1 MSEMNIYQRIN
12 AVMKK
17 ITYIKKDA
25 KVQGYSAVTHDNV
38 VSMVRA
44 ELVSNGIVIYP
55 EQQESDLPIMR
66 DGKDIK
72 MHLYTAEYLIHFVNI
87 DKPDDRLT
95 VKINSH
101 ANDNG
106 DKAPG
111 KALSYATKYAILKVF
126 SLETGDNDESRS
138 EVFATLT
145 PTQVKGI
152 ESLLGDDDDLKTRML
167 GSLGIE
173 SVEEI
178 AKTEYNKV
186 VAQLKKAKN
195 ANN

>member
-1 MSEMNIYQRIN
+1 MNIYQRVN
-12 AVMKK
+12 AVMQKV
-17 ITYIKKDA
+17 IYIKKDT

-38 VSMVRA
+38 VAMVRA
-44 ELVSNGIVIYP
+44 ELVRAGIVIYP
-55 EQQESDLPIMR
+55 EQLGCDMPIMR

-72 MHLYTAEYLIHFVNI
+72 MHLYVADYLIHFVNI
-87 DKPDDRLT
+87 DKPDDRIS

-126 SLETGDNDESRS
+126 SLETGENDESRS
-138 EVFATLT
+138 EALATIT
-145 PTQVKGI
+145 PTQIKGI
-152 ESLLGDDDDLKTRML
+152 NSILEGEESIKDRML
-167 GSLGIE
+167 AYLKVE

-178 AKTEYNKV
+178 LKADYNKT
-186 VAQLKKAKN
+186 VAQIKKAKN
-195 ANN
+195 ENN

>member
-1 MSEMNIYQRIN
+1 MNIYQRVN
-12 AVMKK
+12 AVMQKV
-17 ITYIKKDA
+17 TYIKKDT

-38 VSMVRA
+38 FAMVRA
-44 ELVSNGIVIYP
+44 ELVRVGIVIYP
-55 EQQESDLPIMR
+55 EQLGCDMPIMR

-72 MHLYTAEYLIHFVNI
+72 MHLYTADYLIHFVNI
-87 DKPDDRLT
+87 DKPDDRIS

-126 SLETGDNDESRS
+126 SMETGENDESRS
-138 EVFATLT
+138 EALATIT
-145 PTQVKGI
+145 PSQIKGVN
-152 ESLLGDDDDLKTRML
+152 SLLVGEDAIKDRMFASLK
-167 GSLGIE
+167 IE

-178 AKTEYNKV
+178 LKADYNNTIV
-186 VAQLKKAKN
+186 RIKKAKN
-195 ANN
+195 ENN